1 MEIHSSLLYQWA
13 LILKQHTRQHYLYLC
28 ADFFGALRARVYD
41 DEVRKWVASVGVEG
55 IGKKLVNSKEG
66 PPTFEK
72 PKMTLDKLL
81 EYGNMLVQ
89 EQENMKRV
97 QLADKYLSEAA
108 LGDAN
113 EDAIKSGSF
122 YG

>member
-1 MEIHSSLLYQWA
+1 M
-13 LILKQHTRQHYLYLC
+13 
-28 ADFFGALRARVYD
+28 YD
-41 DEVRKWVASVGVEG
+41 DEVRRWISEVGVES

-66 PPTFEK
+66 PPTFEQ
-72 PKMTLDKLL
+72 PKMTINKLL

-89 EQENMKRV
+89 EQENVKRV

-113 EDAIKSGSF
+113 EDAIKNGSF

>member
-1 MEIHSSLLYQWA
+1 M
-13 LILKQHTRQHYLYLC
+13 
-28 ADFFGALRARVYD
+28 YD
-41 DEVRKWVASVGVEG
+41 DEVRNWIGSTGVGN
-55 IGKKLVNSKEG
+55 IGKRLVNSREA

-89 EQENMKRV
+89 EQENVKRV
-97 QLADKYLSEAA
+97 QLSDRYLKEAA

-113 EDAIKSGSF
+113 EDAINNGSI